1 MPLGHCRRNPL
12 RHHLAVDLAGE
23 RLLQGLPQQFGGAA
37 VRKPSLQ
44 DLVDAQ
50 LLPGGAVDAGLEA
63 ITACG
68 ITTGIEHLVAGV
80 VGLVG
85 RPDAPR
91 WHKSRGLQQQPN
103 GITVVRLTTLQAM
116 SQAEPVLVS
125 ASEANRSFSA
135 LLRQVA
141 EGQSFTVQSHGRP
154 VATLAPVQTARP
166 SLVSARQ
173 ALLARL
179 AAQPA
184 SGEPRTWRREELYD

>member
-1 MPLGHCRRNPL
+1 
-12 RHHLAVDLAGE
+12 VK
-23 RLLQGLPQQFGGAA
+23 F
-37 VRKPSLQ
+37 
-44 DLVDAQ
+44 
-50 LLPGGAVDAGLEA
+50 
-63 ITACG
+63 
-68 ITTGIEHLVAGV
+68 
-80 VGLVG
+80 
-85 RPDAPR
+85 
-91 WHKSRGLQQQPN
+91 
-103 GITVVRLTTLQAM
+103 TTLQAM

-166 SLVSARQ
+166 SLSSARQ